1 MSLFFLCNQ
10 RSQTGHC
17 QEEDL
22 QTQLAMVVPVVKKT
36 RINYRERNALL
47 SSIMQFDHADLQK
60 KNP

>member
-1 MSLFFLCNQ
+1 MLSD
-10 RSQTGHC
+10 SDGE
-17 QEEDL
+17 EED
-22 QTQLAMVVPVVKKT
+22 QQAHLAMVVPVVKKT